1 MHSTAAPTLRE
12 VYDRQLRTH
21 GYGADAAQL
30 KAIDCLEDLRSR
42 LATGGHAETHPITA
56 RLLRRL
62 TGRASR
68 PQRGIYLWGPVGRGK
83 TWLMDLF
90 FQSLPFP
97 QRRRRHFHRFMH
109 DVHAQL
115 NTLRGRDEPLEIIA
129 EGLAR
134 QTRILCFDELFVA
147 DIADAMILAGLFA
160 GLFRRGVT
168 LVATSNVPP
177 RELYRNGLQ
186 RQRFLPAIDLIER
199 NTRVLAVDGPRD
211 YRLRQLTQA
220 GTYITTSDPEG
231 EPRLR
236 ALFADLAQHAQWADG
251 VIEINGRSIPVVRQ
265 SDSAVWFDFQAL
277 CAGPRSQEDYIEIAR
292 LYSAVVL
299 SGVPRLDAAHED
311 EARRFIA
318 LIDELYD
325 RRVKLVIC
333 AIGAPQTLYRGERL
347 RGEFQRTASRL
358 VEMQS
363 AEYLAREHMP

>member
-1 MHSTAAPTLRE
+1 MDWCATPTLRE
-12 VYDRQLRTH
+12 LYDRQLRAR
-21 GYGADAAQL
+21 GYSADAAQL
-30 KAIDCLEDLRSR
+30 KAIDCLEDLRNR
-42 LATGGHAETHPITA
+42 LAAGGRAAAHPIAA
-56 RLLRRL
+56 RLLHPLTRRA
-62 TGRASR
+62 TR

-97 QRRRRHFHRFMH
+97 ERRRRHFHRFMH
-109 DVHAQL
+109 DVHAEL
-115 NTLRGRDEPLEIIA
+115 NTLRNRDEPLEIIA
-129 EGLAR
+129 EHLACH
-134 QTRILCFDELFVA
+134 TRILCFDELFVA

-177 RELYRNGLQ
+177 RELYANGLQ
-186 RQRFLPAIDLIER
+186 RQRFLPAIDLLER
-199 NTRVLAVDGPRD
+199 HTKVLAVDGARD

-220 GTYITTSDPEG
+220 GTYLDCADPGSEQ
-231 EPRLR
+231 RLR
-236 ALFADLAQHAQWADG
+236 ALFADLAQHADSSDG
-251 VIEINGRSIPVVRQ
+251 TLEINGRSIPVVRQ
-265 SDSAVWFDFQAL
+265 SDSVVWFDFEAL

-299 SGVPRLDAAHED
+299 SGVPRLDSTHAD

-325 RRVKLVIC
+325 RRVKLVIS
-333 AIGAPQTLYRGERL
+333 AIGPPQTLYRGERL
-347 RGEFQRTASRL
+347 RSEFQRTVSRL